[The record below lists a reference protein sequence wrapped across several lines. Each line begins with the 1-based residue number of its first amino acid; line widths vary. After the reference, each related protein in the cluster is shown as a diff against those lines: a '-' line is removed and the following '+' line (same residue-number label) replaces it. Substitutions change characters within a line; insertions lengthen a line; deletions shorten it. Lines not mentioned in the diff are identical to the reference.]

1 MEWTQKIREAFT
13 TDRVYYTS
21 HAKFEM
27 ENEEF
32 GRILDR
38 EVYEIIRTGE
48 VIKKYLT
55 DKPYPSFLIF
65 GKTNAGR
72 PLHTVCSYNEN
83 EEAAIV
89 ITVYEP
95 NPDLWIDYKRRRS

>member
-1 MEWTQKIREAFT
+1 MEWIKKIREAFT

-48 VIKKYLT
+48 VIEEYLT
-55 DKPYPSFLIF
+55 DKPYPSL
-65 GKTNAGR
+65 
-72 PLHTVCSYNEN
+72 
-83 EEAAIV
+83 
-89 ITVYEP
+89 
-95 NPDLWIDYKRRRS
+95 

>member
-1 MEWTQKIREAFT
+1 MEWIQKICEAFT

-38 EVYEIIRTGE
+38 EVYEIIRSG
-48 VIKKYLT
+48 
-55 DKPYPSFLIF
+55 
-65 GKTNAGR
+65 
-72 PLHTVCSYNEN
+72 
-83 EEAAIV
+83 
-89 ITVYEP
+89 
-95 NPDLWIDYKRRRS
+95 